1 MVIAVWNV
9 NPNDRKCQ
17 PHLRY
22 VHLMF
27 FMIDGVAFITVLYK
41 FLVAMFFFFFEN
53 LFTGWGIVMMRLSL
67 SKVTDLI
74 WNTQCYISERM
85 HMNVKTNLAI
95 MCEYNHLSWPR
106 YLDDVAYALNT
117 LVHATARAQ
126 QYFAFF
132 SRHVRSYVEVPLST
146 LESIVG

>member
-1 MVIAVWNV
+1 M
-9 NPNDRKCQ
+9 
-17 PHLRY
+17 
-22 VHLMF
+22 
-27 FMIDGVAFITVLYK
+27 
-41 FLVAMFFFFFEN
+41 
-53 LFTGWGIVMMRLSL
+53 MMRLSL

-95 MCEYNHLSWPR
+95 MCEYNQLSWPR

-132 SRHVRSYVEVPLST
+132 LTACEKLCRSAIVHTRKYCRLELSAESRCCSSQRYVV
-146 LESIVG
+146 

>member
-1 MVIAVWNV
+1 
-9 NPNDRKCQ
+9 
-17 PHLRY
+17 
-22 VHLMF
+22 
-27 FMIDGVAFITVLYK
+27 
-41 FLVAMFFFFFEN
+41 
-53 LFTGWGIVMMRLSL
+53 MMRLSL

-85 HMNVKTNLAI
+85 HLNVKANLAI
-95 MCEYNHLSWPR
+95 MCERDSLSWPR

-132 SRHVRSYVEVPLST
+132 SRHVRSYVEVPLSA